1 MSTGLS
7 LGNRARISSIVLY
20 FAMQREVLDDNDGV
34 RQVRRLFRASETNA
48 EDSDNAEA
56 KHIRAAAKVFFIL
69 FECANR
75 RVIKATVRRIRFIV
89 DDVLR
94 VAVGFLLVIS
104 RRQDDVSI
112 KDPRGNHFRRKKIRC
127 GDTIPTRTRTGTAP
141 SRHSNRKP
149 YNATAVA
156 PSKRQ
161 SAY

>member
-20 FAMQREVLDDNDGV
+20 FAMQREVLDDGV
-34 RQVRRLFRASETNA
+34 RQGRRPFRASETNA

-75 RVIKATVRRIRFIV
+75 REIKATVRRIRCIV
-89 DDVLR
+89 DEVLR
-94 VAVGFLLVIS
+94 VAVGFLLAM
-104 RRQDDVSI
+104 SI

-149 YNATAVA
+149 CNATAVA